1 MIGIILRID
10 FEQIGVIVA
19 AKEKNK
25 MLHAMFKLVILTTV
39 IMVLT
44 TRTRIESVKSG
55 VVPQNYYSLMQG
67 HDIPDFIAK
76 TTRNFNN
83 LFEVSTLFY
92 AGFAVYLALDQ
103 IRRIPVNSAWVFVT
117 ARLLHSII
125 HLSYNNVL
133 HRLVIFAIGNLS
145 ILIMWLGIVNTA
157 G

>member
-25 MLHAMFKLVILTTV
+25 MLHAMFMLVILTTV

-44 TRTRIESVKSG
+44 ARTRIESVESG

-67 HDIPDFIAK
+67 YDIPDIVAK

-83 LFEVSTLFY
+83 LFEVPTLFY

-103 IRRIPVNSAWVFVT
+103 TERLPAFSARVFVT
-117 ARLLHSII
+117 A
-125 HLSYNNVL
+125 
-133 HRLVIFAIGNLS
+133 
-145 ILIMWLGIVNTA
+145 
-157 G
+157 

>member
-1 MIGIILRID
+1 
-10 FEQIGVIVA
+10 
-19 AKEKNK
+19 

-39 IMVLT
+39 IMVIT

-76 TTRNFNN
+76 TTCNFNN

-103 IRRIPVNSAWVFVT
+103 IRRIPVISAWVFVT
-117 ARLLHSII
+117 A
-125 HLSYNNVL
+125 
-133 HRLVIFAIGNLS
+133 
-145 ILIMWLGIVNTA
+145 
-157 G
+157 

>member
-25 MLHAMFKLVILTTV
+25 MLHAMFMLVILTTV

-44 TRTRIESVKSG
+44 ARVRIGSVKSG
-55 VVPQNYYSLMQG
+55 EVSQNYYSLMQG
-67 HDIPDFIAK
+67 HDIPDFVAK

-83 LFEVSTLFY
+83 LFEVPTLFY

-103 IRRIPVNSAWVFVT
+103 TERLPAFSARVFVT
-117 ARLLHSII
+117 A
-125 HLSYNNVL
+125 
-133 HRLVIFAIGNLS
+133 
-145 ILIMWLGIVNTA
+145 
-157 G
+157 

>member
-10 FEQIGVIVA
+10 FEQIGIIVA

-39 IMVLT
+39 IMVIT

-67 HDIPDFIAK
+67 HDIPDYIAK
-76 TTRNFNN
+76 TTCNFNN

-103 IRRIPVNSAWVFVT
+103 IRRIPVNSAWVFVI
-117 ARLLHSII
+117 A
-125 HLSYNNVL
+125 
-133 HRLVIFAIGNLS
+133 
-145 ILIMWLGIVNTA
+145 
-157 G
+157 

>member
-103 IRRIPVNSAWVFVT
+103 IGQIPVISAGYSSQRDCCT
-117 ARLLHSII
+117 A
-125 HLSYNNVL
+125 
-133 HRLVIFAIGNLS
+133 
-145 ILIMWLGIVNTA
+145 
-157 G
+157 

>member
-1 MIGIILRID
+1 
-10 FEQIGVIVA
+10 
-19 AKEKNK
+19 
-25 MLHAMFKLVILTTV
+25 
-39 IMVLT
+39 MVLT
-44 TRTRIESVKSG
+44 TRTRIGFVKSG

-103 IRRIPVNSAWVFVT
+103 IGRIPVISAWVFVT

-125 HLSYNNVL
+125 HLSHNNVL
-133 HRLVIFAIGNLS
+133 HRVVIFAIGNLS
-145 ILIMWLGIVNTA
+145 VRIMWLGIVDTV
-157 G
+157 GSICGRS

>member
-39 IMVLT
+39 IMVIT
-44 TRTRIESVKSG
+44 TRARIESVKSG

-67 HDIPDFIAK
+67 HDIPDCIAK
-76 TTRNFNN
+76 TTCNFNN

-92 AGFAVYLALDQ
+92 AGFAEYLALDQ

-117 ARLLHSII
+117 A
-125 HLSYNNVL
+125 
-133 HRLVIFAIGNLS
+133 
-145 ILIMWLGIVNTA
+145 
-157 G
+157 

>member
-67 HDIPDFIAK
+67 HDIPDFVAK

-83 LFEVSTLFY
+83 YSKFRHCFMQ
-92 AGFAVYLALDQ
+92 ALPCIWRW
-103 IRRIPVNSAWVFVT
+103 IRPGE
-117 ARLLHSII
+117 
-125 HLSYNNVL
+125 YP
-133 HRLVIFAIGNLS
+133 
-145 ILIMWLGIVNTA
+145 
-157 G
+157 